1 MSWIRSVTRKTGRKT
16 GVQDLALQDA
26 IARLNPREKHIIE
39 LRFFEGRTQMEVA
52 AEIGISQAQVS
63 RLEKNRSENHAE
75 LPGGR
80 VTAPR
85 QEPAVCPAKRR
96 AALLSS
102 LRPTFCLRHAC
113 FLPAGLS
120 RSCRPAAF
128 SAQWPV
134 FPFTA
139 LSSLSLC
146 WQDTAG

>member
-1 MSWIRSVTRKTGRKT
+1 MSWIRSVTRKNREENW
-16 GVQDLALQDA
+16 VQDLALQDA

-39 LRFFEGRTQMEVA
+39 LRFFEGRTPDGGGRRNRHLPGPGQPS
-52 AEIGISQAQVS
+52 G
-63 RLEKNRSENHAE
+63 KKRSENHAE

-96 AALLSS
+96 AACSPLSGR
-102 LRPTFCLRHAC
+102 LFRLRHAC